1 MISNIYHQHIE
12 GVLSLKEKQEKKK
25 KELLLSIDQLINV
38 LVNQVNDEI
47 CQCYENEKRIDKSF
61 KQLNSQSNLLLK
73 QSQSWIHLIRQ
84 FNITLKELGNV
95 ENYSKIIERE
105 CSTITN
111 ILATVHQDIIV
122 EQKQCQK

>member
-1 MISNIYHQHIE
+1 
-12 GVLSLKEKQEKKK
+12 KKK